1 LAKTTPVTSA
11 ETKQIVP
18 NVAVQLENVVKKFG
32 TLKVLEISELTVTTG
47 QILAIAGHSGCG
59 KTTLLRLIAGLEEPS
74 QGRVK
79 SQRSGDGKNGLA
91 GMVFQH
97 PVLMPQWTVRQNLA
111 LGWRLHYNQ
120 WSKFW
125 WEKTESS
132 ELRQRLDEAVQLL
145 ELDLFQQRLPS
156 ELSGGQRQR
165 VALGRCLVRR
175 PAVFLLDE
183 PLSNLD
189 PALVSRLLVR
199 LRDKFRAWGSTVLW
213 VTHDQAEAEII
224 ADRCITMTEGLI
236 TSDNKRVKHERS

>member
-1 LAKTTPVTSA
+1 MPAPQLPVAIHLS
-11 ETKQIVP
+11 
-18 NVAVQLENVVKKFG
+18 NVVKNFG
-32 TLKVLEISELTVTTG
+32 SVKVLEIPDLFVPTAQLLVIS
-47 QILAIAGHSGCG
+47 GHSGCG
-59 KTTLLRLIAGLEEPS
+59 KTTLLRLIAGLEEPT
-74 QGRVK
+74 QGTVQSHLWADR
-79 SQRSGDGKNGLA
+79 KNHRL

-97 PVLMPQWTVRQNLA
+97 PVLMPQWTVRDNLA
-111 LGWRLHYNQ
+111 MGWRLHYNQ

-145 ELDLFQQRLPS
+145 ELDPLQRRLPS

-189 PALVSRLLVR
+189 PALVSRLLAR
-199 LRDKFRAWGSTVLW
+199 LRDKFQAWGSTVLW
-213 VTHDQAEAEII
+213 VTHDRAESELI
-224 ADRCITMTEGLI
+224 ADRRITMTEGLI
-236 TSDNKRVKHERS
+236 TSDTKRANHERS

>member
-1 LAKTTPVTSA
+1 VSQQDVAIQLK
-11 ETKQIVP
+11 
-18 NVAVQLENVVKKFG
+18 NVNKKFG
-32 TLKVLEISELTVTTG
+32 TLQALQIAELRVLQG

-59 KTTLLRLIAGLEEPS
+59 KTTLLRLIAGLEPPTNGTVHS
-74 QGRVK
+74 QF
-79 SQRSGDGKNGLA
+79 STSTHRSM

-97 PVLMPQWTVRQNLA
+97 PVLMPQWTVRKNLA
-111 LGWRLHYNQ
+111 MGWRLHYNQ

-125 WEKTESS
+125 WEKTEPS

-145 ELDLFQQRLPS
+145 ELGPFQQRLPS

-189 PALVSRLLVR
+189 PALVSRLLTR

-236 TSDNKRVKHERS
+236 TCDSIRANP